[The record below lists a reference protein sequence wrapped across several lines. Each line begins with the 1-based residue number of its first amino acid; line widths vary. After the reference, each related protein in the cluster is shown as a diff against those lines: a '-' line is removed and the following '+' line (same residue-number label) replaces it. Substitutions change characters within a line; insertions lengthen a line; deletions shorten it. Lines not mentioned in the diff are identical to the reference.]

1 MEWKSN
7 AKDASKSAASLKSR
21 GKKFPEHMP
30 IGVPQSLNAGEGST
44 SLKKKLSGKKESKE

>member
-21 GKKFPEHMP
+21 GKKFPEHMS
-30 IGVPQSLNAGEGST
+30 IGVPESHDAGSGSS
-44 SLKKKLSGKKESKE
+44 SLKKSLKGKKAK

>member
-21 GKKFPEHMP
+21 GKKLPEHGP
-30 IGVPQSLNAGEGST
+30 IGVPEKLDAGAGSS
-44 SLKKKLSGKKESKE
+44 SLKKRLGGKKVDK

>member
-21 GKKFPEHMP
+21 GKKLPEHGP
-30 IGVPQSLNAGEGST
+30 IGVPEKFDAGSVST
-44 SLKKKLSGKKESKE
+44 SLKKRLSGKKSEK